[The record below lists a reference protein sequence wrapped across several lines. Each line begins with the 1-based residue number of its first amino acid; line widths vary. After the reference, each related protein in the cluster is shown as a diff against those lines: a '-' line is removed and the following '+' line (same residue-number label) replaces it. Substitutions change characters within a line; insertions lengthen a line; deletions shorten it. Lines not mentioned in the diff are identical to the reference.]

1 MINLVV
7 LCKDTFSATPYVEG
21 LRDENSRFGSLIFTP
36 ILLVFRQVFKEIVS
50 ERLPDA
56 GQQGGIETFALE
68 NLVHIRAVAADFP
81 CEPGWRAFLAGQ
93 FELDEVAEVEHEK
106 RRNRL
111 RLSSSE
117 APPSAFANR

>member
-7 LCKDTFSATPYVEG
+7 LCKDMFRTARSAKG
-21 LRDENSRFGSLIFTP
+21 QRDENSRFGGRIFTP
-36 ILLVFRQVFKEIVS
+36 GLFASCQVFEEVVVQ
-50 ERLPDA
+50 RLPDA
-56 GQQGGIETFALE
+56 GQQGGVEALALE